1 MRSLRRFIK
10 SWIYKAKYGKKL
22 SLRERCNIGYGSEF
36 EGENSLGYESDFY
49 GTMGYG
55 TYIGE
60 RSVFYGKVGRF
71 CCIAGGVN
79 VINGFHPT
87 KEIVSAHPAFYT
99 KHHGITQSY
108 VLETI
113 FDEYRYADPEGK
125 HSVVIGN
132 DVWIG
137 YGATIIAGVTIG
149 DGAVVAA
156 GAVVTK
162 DVPPYH
168 IVAGVPAKKI
178 GQRFADEQIEKL
190 LKLRWW
196 DKDLQW
202 IKENAE
208 SFANIE
214 KFLEKFYEEVHPNE

>member
-10 SWIYKAKYGKKL
+10 SWIYKVKYRKKL
-22 SLRERCNIGYGSEF
+22 TQGERCNIGYGSEF

-49 GTMGYG
+49 GVMGYG
-55 TYIGE
+55 SYIGE
-60 RSVFYGKVGRF
+60 HSVIHGKVGRY

-79 VINGFHPT
+79 VVNGFHPT
-87 KEIVSAHPAFYT
+87 KQIVSVHPAFYT

-108 VLETI
+108 VPETI
-113 FDEYRYADPEGK
+113 FKEYRYAIPEK
-125 HSVVIGN
+125 KLSVSIGN

-149 DGAVVAA
+149 DGAVIAA

-178 GQRFADEQIEKL
+178 GQRFTDEQIEKL

-196 DKDLQW
+196 DKDISW
-202 IKENAE
+202 IKENAQ
-208 SFANIE
+208 SFADIE
-214 KFLEKFYEEVHPNE
+214 VFLNAHEWEEKDDA